1 MAEIRAL
8 IVDDEPLARRGIRQ
22 LLAPYR
28 DVTVVGECRDGR
40 EAARALATSDADLV
54 FLDVQMPGLD
64 GFDVVDALEPGKH
77 PDIVFV
83 TAYDRY
89 AVRAFD
95 VHAVDYLLKPFERAR
110 LRKALERLSARSDS
124 REAGRRV
131 HAAVESVRAQ
141 RPLRRVLIKASGRIY
156 AVRVED
162 IDYIEVA
169 GHYVELHTG
178 ATTHLVRDTIGSMEA
193 RLDSSRFVRI
203 HRSVIVKHRPD
214 PRAATGVSWRV
225 RRVAAHRSQAAVQ
238 PQLCGQADEGDG
250 VLTGPQRVPS
260 KTCFPPTTV
269 MRTRTAPISSAGI
282 SKMLRSSMT
291 KSASHPFDSTPLRA
305 SSKEA

>member
-1 MAEIRAL
+1 
-8 IVDDEPLARRGIRQ
+8 
-22 LLAPYR
+22 
-28 DVTVVGECRDGR
+28 
-40 EAARALATSDADLV
+40 
-54 FLDVQMPGLD
+54 
-64 GFDVVDALEPGKH
+64 
-77 PDIVFV
+77 VFV

-169 GHYVELHTG
+169 GHDVELHTG
-178 ATTHLVRDTIGSMEA
+178 ATTHPRPGHDRIHGGQA
-193 RLDSSRFVRI
+193 RLDAI
-203 HRSVIVKHRPD
+203 RPD
-214 PRAATGVSWRV
+214 PPIADGEHRPNPRVAAGVSWRV
-225 RRVAAHRSQAAVQ
+225 RRVASHRSSAAVQ
-238 PQLCGQADEGDG
+238 PHLRGQVDEGDG
-250 VLTGPQRVPS
+250 VVS
-260 KTCFPPTTV
+260 
-269 MRTRTAPISSAGI
+269 
-282 SKMLRSSMT
+282 
-291 KSASHPFDSTPLRA
+291 
-305 SSKEA
+305 